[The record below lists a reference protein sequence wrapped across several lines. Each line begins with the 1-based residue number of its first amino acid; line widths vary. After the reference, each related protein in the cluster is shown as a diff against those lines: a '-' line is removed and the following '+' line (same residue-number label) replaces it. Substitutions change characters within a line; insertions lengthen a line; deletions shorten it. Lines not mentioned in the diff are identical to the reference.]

1 MMIEKNKPYRN
12 KKLLNASRNRTC
24 IKCDADDG
32 TIVRAHYQG
41 LGSSRLGKGKGQKPH
56 DFASADLCMLCHSEF
71 DRYVAGN
78 NTDRGWEFLLLC
90 METLARDFR
99 QGIIK

>member
-12 KKLLNASRNRTC
+12 KKLLNASRGRSCT
-24 IKCDADDG
+24 KCGADDG

-41 LGSSRLGKGKGQKPH
+41 IGSYRLGKGKGQKPH
-56 DFASADLCMLCHSEF
+56 DFASADLCMVCHSEF
-71 DRYVAGN
+71 DQYETGN